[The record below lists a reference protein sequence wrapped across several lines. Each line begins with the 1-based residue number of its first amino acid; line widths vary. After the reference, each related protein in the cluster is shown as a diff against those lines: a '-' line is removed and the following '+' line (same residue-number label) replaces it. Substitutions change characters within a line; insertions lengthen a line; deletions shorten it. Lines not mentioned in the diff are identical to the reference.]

1 MHLVAV
7 NSEVPLR
14 LPTTFDHDLQP
25 LSLCR
30 TSAAAARIP
39 LHVVRTRKWHRGG
52 PSRIRSPN
60 CFKGVP
66 YLSAAGKIRNRHLP
80 RMYIFTPIESSLSI
94 RAVYIARHEA
104 CSSVSSEEQ
113 ADRRTLEAI
122 SKSPDFHT
130 NLQICM
136 GDESARLLREGCILP
151 LDLFAQ
157 RQGSSSLRSLLHRG
171 RPWHRQCAFIH
182 LRFVWL
188 AG

>member
-80 RMYIFTPIESSLSI
+80 RMYILMPIESSLLYVQCTLRVTKPVHPSHPKNKLI
-94 RAVYIARHEA
+94 DAR
-104 CSSVSSEEQ
+104 
-113 ADRRTLEAI
+113 
-122 SKSPDFHT
+122 
-130 NLQICM
+130 
-136 GDESARLLREGCILP
+136 
-151 LDLFAQ
+151 
-157 RQGSSSLRSLLHRG
+157 
-171 RPWHRQCAFIH
+171 
-182 LRFVWL
+182 
-188 AG
+188 